1 MVQIHQRV
9 PNLKHADVAQLVE
22 HLISN
27 QDVFGSTPN
36 IGSMENQPARGRN
49 CLLSRLR
56 FTAWG
61 SSPRFS
67 ATEDMLTAQHPALK
81 AGTGYRLGDRHL
93 YLPPSHTLL
102 GSSIGRASDC

>member
-27 QDVFGSTPN
+27 QDVFGSIPN
-36 IGSMENQPARGRN
+36 IGSMENQPARCRS

-56 FTAWG
+56 LAAWG

-67 ATEDMLTAQHPALK
+67 AHMEDMLTAQHPALK
-81 AGTGYRLGDRHL
+81 AGTG
-93 YLPPSHTLL
+93 
-102 GSSIGRASDC
+102 